1 MKKKIKISELKKVI
15 KEEFMKEFGTD
26 MEKNISD
33 GFWGNQADNFD
44 PSDIDSVSN
53 IEDDNDEYSE
63 MLEEYIGELYD
74 IKTKIE
80 ELVEKLS
87 YFDETNKESFSE
99 ERGKLVEVLT
109 IITDLYNK

>member
-1 MKKKIKISELKKVI
+1 
-15 KEEFMKEFGTD
+15 
-26 MEKNISD
+26 
-33 GFWGNQADNFD
+33 
-44 PSDIDSVSN
+44 
-53 IEDDNDEYSE
+53 